1 MLVHGRRRVR
11 EGQREEFSNAFRAFA
26 EVAFATPGVKA
37 VFCFD
42 GAGAAGSEAS
52 AFWHVVW
59 AKVCVRVGA
68 GADAGGG
75 HAA

>member
-42 GAGAAGSEAS
+42 GAGAQSKIGRCALGSLSLHMEMRA
-52 AFWHVVW
+52 
-59 AKVCVRVGA
+59 
-68 GADAGGG
+68 
-75 HAA
+75 